1 MSLADLM
8 LKGSL
13 RALAT
18 VTVATVA
25 TDEQEGAPTVAEVA
39 TVAVAKSPDAKA
51 EIVPP
56 DLDRWCWP
64 HSDAMNGAEIDR
76 LVSRVELFVGR
87 GVTLIDATALAD
99 SLVKR
104 DREGDDRR
112 ACVECANLGG
122 WAAARRCGAWRLA
135 GSAGPSVP
143 AQWIAMPQR
152 CAGFAPSGQASEPA
166 DFAKQEQ
173 A

>member
-8 LKGSL
+8 RKGSL

-25 TDEQEGAPTVAEVA
+25 TDEREKAPTVAEVA
-39 TVAVAKSPDAKA
+39 GVAVANSPDAKPEA
-51 EIVPP
+51 APT

-64 HSDAMNGAEIDR
+64 HSDAMTGAEIDR

-87 GVTLIDATALAD
+87 GVPLIEATALAD
-99 SLVKR
+99 SMVRR

-112 ACVECANLGG
+112 TCVECSNLGG
-122 WAAARRCGAWRLA
+122 WAGARRCGAWRLA
-135 GSAGPSVP
+135 GLTGQSVP

-152 CAGFAPSGQASEPA
+152 CAGFARSGLAT
-166 DFAKQEQ
+166 KQEQ
-173 A
+173 T